1 MTSADRTG
9 DECDDGRARVD
20 TGDDVDRG
28 ADAGADADAGDDAEA
43 DAGAADRFVV
53 GIHRTETALEVVVR
67 VPSDL
72 AAGWR
77 NPTSFQQLVEQR
89 TWERLD
95 QAATLRAI
103 AADADPGET
112 VTLGTITLR
121 PDGTV
126 VDHTLTPPFG
136 DDNDD
141 GNSDGD

>member
-9 DECDDGRARVD
+9 DADDGRAGVDTGADVD
-20 TGDDVDRG
+20 TGDGVDRG
-28 ADAGADADAGDDAEA
+28 ADAGDDAGAGDDAET

-72 AAGWR
+72 AAGWQ
-77 NPTSFQQLVEQR
+77 NPTAFQQLVEQR
-89 TWERLD
+89 TWERLE

-103 AADADPGET
+103 AAEADPGET
-112 VTLGTITLR
+112 VALGTITLR

-136 DDNDD
+136 
-141 GNSDGD
+141 GDGD